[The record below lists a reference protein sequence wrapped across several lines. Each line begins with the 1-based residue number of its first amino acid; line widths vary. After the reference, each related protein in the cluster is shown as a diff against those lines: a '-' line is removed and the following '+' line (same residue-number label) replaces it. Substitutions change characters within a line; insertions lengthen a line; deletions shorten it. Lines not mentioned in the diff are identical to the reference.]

1 MLKKKMIR
9 DVLQN
14 KSQFI
19 TIFLMVL
26 IGVMVYVGIESYMDG
41 MINAADKF
49 YSENNLQDL
58 NVMGNNL
65 TKEDLEKIKT
75 LNNVTDAER
84 KLVVTGID
92 ADDNDKTYLISFIE
106 SNNISKFY
114 VITGEEFDANK
125 KGVWV
130 DNFYAEKNNLNV
142 GDTIKIQY
150 DSFILE
156 EKILGLINVPDHIY
170 DVKDESELVPNRNVF
185 GFVYLS
191 YNEIPENYIKSMVM
205 ENLQINDDKLIDQYI
220 KDFNYKNYIPYN
232 YIMVDVDSK
241 DNVNNVKNDIE
252 DNVKDA
258 LAIIKIEDTSSYLM
272 YQGEIDEGASY
283 VGIFSGLFLFIA
295 LLSVITTM
303 TRVVKK
309 QKLQIGTL
317 KALGFKNYKISLHY
331 ISYGF
336 LVSLIASIFGIFLGR
351 FFIGNVFLGLEM
363 SFFEVPNGVP
373 VINKGSYVVALA
385 VVLVVSFITYLTCRK
400 ELKKVKIKNP
410 KTVKKAIKK
419 LKKNKKYYVKVRA
432 YTDYNGVRYY
442 GDRSTMLSSY
452 YSNVYATY
460 YSYYVN
466 NKNRT
471 TNLKIASKK
480 INGTI
485 IQPGET
491 FDFNK
496 VVGSRTAAK
505 GYKKAHVF
513 TGENSTT
520 MGLAGG
526 ICQVASTVFNTALI
540 SNVKIVER
548 HQHSQRV
555 SYVPLGRD
563 AAISGNVQNFRWKNN
578 TKYAIKIKMTVKG
591 GKITCTFYTCQ
602 KAKPK
607 KVKLKVTQKGKT
619 FTLKRSVKGKTNYSC
634 KSKY

>member
-1 MLKKKMIR
+1 MKKSLSLIVSVLFAALCLGFSFSAYADDAKVLTDANVTLSQQSFVYDGTAKNPAVIYNGITLSENTDYTVKYSNNV
-9 DVLQN
+9 DVGTVKATITGINNYSGTVDKEFKITPIKFDDKKVSVSLE
-14 KSQFI
+14 KSSFVYNGQSI
-19 TIFLMVL
+19 TPV
-26 IGVMVYVGIESYMDG
+26 VYVAYNHNYLIQNTDFTATYSNNNAPGVATVKIKGIGNYSGSISKTYIILPEKIASVSIKKSSATSAVISWSAASKVSGYEILKFDSAKNAYVHLTHVSNSQTSYKVSSLK
-41 MINAADKF
+41 NSTAYYYQVRAYKTVNDKNYYGEVGNTVF
-49 YSENNLQDL
+49 TFIKPSKVKLKSVTLSKTTL
-58 NVMGNNL
+58 NVEWKKVNCSGYEI
-65 TKEDLEKIKT
+65 TYT
-75 LNNVTDAER
+75 TD
-84 KLVVTGID
+84 
-92 ADDNDKTYLISFIE
+92 
-106 SNNISKFY
+106 SKF
-114 VITGEEFDANK
+114 K
-125 KGVWV
+125 KG
-130 DNFYAEKNNLNV
+130 
-142 GDTIKIQY
+142 
-150 DSFILE
+150 
-156 EKILGLINVPDHIY
+156 
-170 DVKDESELVPNRNVF
+170 
-185 GFVYLS
+185 
-191 YNEIPENYIKSMVM
+191 
-205 ENLQINDDKLIDQYI
+205 
-220 KDFNYKNYIPYN
+220 
-232 YIMVDVDSK
+232 
-241 DNVNNVKNDIE
+241 
-252 DNVKDA
+252 
-258 LAIIKIEDTSSYLM
+258 
-272 YQGEIDEGASY
+272 
-283 VGIFSGLFLFIA
+283 
-295 LLSVITTM
+295 
-303 TRVVKK
+303 
-309 QKLQIGTL
+309 
-317 KALGFKNYKISLHY
+317 
-331 ISYGF
+331 
-336 LVSLIASIFGIFLGR
+336 
-351 FFIGNVFLGLEM
+351 
-363 SFFEVPNGVP
+363 
-373 VINKGSYVVALA
+373 
-385 VVLVVSFITYLTCRK
+385 
-400 ELKKVKIKNP
+400 LKKVKIKNP

>member
-1 MLKKKMIR
+1 MKKSLSLIVSVLLAALCLGFSFSAYADDAKVLTDTNVTLSQQSFVYDGTAKNPAVIYNGITLSENTDYTVKYSNNV
-9 DVLQN
+9 DVGTVKATITGINDYSGTAVKEFKITPIKFDDKKVSVSLE
-14 KSQFI
+14 KSSFVYNGQSI
-19 TIFLMVL
+19 TPV
-26 IGVMVYVGIESYMDG
+26 VYVAYNHNYLIQNTDFTATYSNNNAPGVATVKIKGIGNYSGSISKTYTILPEKIASVSIKKDSATSAVISWSAASKVSGYEILKFDSAKNAYVHLTHVSNSQTSYKVSSLK
-41 MINAADKF
+41 NSTAYYYQVRAYKTVNDKN
-49 YSENNLQDL
+49 YYGEA
-58 NVMGNNL
+58 GNNVFTFIKPSKVKL
-65 TKEDLEKIKT
+65 TSVTLSKT
-75 LNNVTDAER
+75 TLKVEWKKVNCSGYEITYTTD
-84 KLVVTGID
+84 
-92 ADDNDKTYLISFIE
+92 
-106 SNNISKFY
+106 SKF
-114 VITGEEFDANK
+114 K
-125 KGVWV
+125 KG
-130 DNFYAEKNNLNV
+130 
-142 GDTIKIQY
+142 
-150 DSFILE
+150 
-156 EKILGLINVPDHIY
+156 
-170 DVKDESELVPNRNVF
+170 
-185 GFVYLS
+185 
-191 YNEIPENYIKSMVM
+191 
-205 ENLQINDDKLIDQYI
+205 
-220 KDFNYKNYIPYN
+220 
-232 YIMVDVDSK
+232 
-241 DNVNNVKNDIE
+241 
-252 DNVKDA
+252 
-258 LAIIKIEDTSSYLM
+258 
-272 YQGEIDEGASY
+272 
-283 VGIFSGLFLFIA
+283 
-295 LLSVITTM
+295 
-303 TRVVKK
+303 
-309 QKLQIGTL
+309 
-317 KALGFKNYKISLHY
+317 
-331 ISYGF
+331 
-336 LVSLIASIFGIFLGR
+336 
-351 FFIGNVFLGLEM
+351 
-363 SFFEVPNGVP
+363 
-373 VINKGSYVVALA
+373 
-385 VVLVVSFITYLTCRK
+385 
-400 ELKKVKIKNP
+400 LKKVKIKNP

-466 NKNRT
+466 NKDRT

-607 KVKLKVTQKGKT
+607 KVKLKVTQKGKN

>member
-1 MLKKKMIR
+1 MKKSLSLIVSVLFAALCLGFSFSAYADDAKVLTDTNVTLSQQSFVYDGTAKNPAVIYNGITLSENTDYTVKYSNNV
-9 DVLQN
+9 DVGTVKATITGINNYSGTAVKEFKITPIKFDDKKVSVSLE
-14 KSQFI
+14 KSSFVYNGQSI
-19 TIFLMVL
+19 TPV
-26 IGVMVYVGIESYMDG
+26 VYVAYNHNYLIQNTDFTATYSNNNAPGVATVKIKGTGNYSGSISKTYIILPEKIASVSIKKDSATSAVISWSAASKVSGYEILKFDSAKNAYVHLTHVSNSQTSYKVSSLK
-41 MINAADKF
+41 NSTAYYYQVRAYKTVNDKNYYGEVGNTVF
-49 YSENNLQDL
+49 TFIKPSKVKLKSVTLSKTTL
-58 NVMGNNL
+58 NVEWKKVNCSGYEI
-65 TKEDLEKIKT
+65 TYT
-75 LNNVTDAER
+75 TD
-84 KLVVTGID
+84 
-92 ADDNDKTYLISFIE
+92 
-106 SNNISKFY
+106 SKF
-114 VITGEEFDANK
+114 K
-125 KGVWV
+125 KG
-130 DNFYAEKNNLNV
+130 
-142 GDTIKIQY
+142 
-150 DSFILE
+150 
-156 EKILGLINVPDHIY
+156 
-170 DVKDESELVPNRNVF
+170 
-185 GFVYLS
+185 
-191 YNEIPENYIKSMVM
+191 
-205 ENLQINDDKLIDQYI
+205 
-220 KDFNYKNYIPYN
+220 
-232 YIMVDVDSK
+232 
-241 DNVNNVKNDIE
+241 
-252 DNVKDA
+252 
-258 LAIIKIEDTSSYLM
+258 
-272 YQGEIDEGASY
+272 
-283 VGIFSGLFLFIA
+283 
-295 LLSVITTM
+295 
-303 TRVVKK
+303 
-309 QKLQIGTL
+309 
-317 KALGFKNYKISLHY
+317 
-331 ISYGF
+331 
-336 LVSLIASIFGIFLGR
+336 
-351 FFIGNVFLGLEM
+351 
-363 SFFEVPNGVP
+363 
-373 VINKGSYVVALA
+373 
-385 VVLVVSFITYLTCRK
+385 
-400 ELKKVKIKNP
+400 LKKVKIKNP

-466 NKNRT
+466 NKDRT

-563 AAISGNVQNFRWKNN
+563 AAISGNAQNFRWKNN

>member
-1 MLKKKMIR
+1 MKKSLSLIVSVLFAALCLGFSFSAYADDAKVLTDTNVTLSQQSFVYDGTAKNPAVIYNGITLSENTDYTVKYSNNV
-9 DVLQN
+9 DVGTVKATITGINIYSGTVVKEFKITPIKFDDKKVSVSLE
-14 KSQFI
+14 KSSFVYNGQSI
-19 TIFLMVL
+19 TPV
-26 IGVMVYVGIESYMDG
+26 VYVAYNHNYLIQNTDFTATYSNNNAPGVATVKIKGIGNYSGSISKTYIILPEKIASVSIKKDSATSALISWSAASKVSGYEILKFDSAKNAYVHLTHVSNSQTSYKVSSLK
-41 MINAADKF
+41 NSTAYYYQVRAYKTVNDKNYYGEAGNTVF
-49 YSENNLQDL
+49 TFIKPSKVKLKSVTLSKTTL
-58 NVMGNNL
+58 NVEWKKVNCSGYEI
-65 TKEDLEKIKT
+65 TYT
-75 LNNVTDAER
+75 TD
-84 KLVVTGID
+84 
-92 ADDNDKTYLISFIE
+92 
-106 SNNISKFY
+106 SKF
-114 VITGEEFDANK
+114 K
-125 KGVWV
+125 KG
-130 DNFYAEKNNLNV
+130 
-142 GDTIKIQY
+142 
-150 DSFILE
+150 
-156 EKILGLINVPDHIY
+156 
-170 DVKDESELVPNRNVF
+170 
-185 GFVYLS
+185 
-191 YNEIPENYIKSMVM
+191 
-205 ENLQINDDKLIDQYI
+205 
-220 KDFNYKNYIPYN
+220 
-232 YIMVDVDSK
+232 
-241 DNVNNVKNDIE
+241 
-252 DNVKDA
+252 
-258 LAIIKIEDTSSYLM
+258 
-272 YQGEIDEGASY
+272 
-283 VGIFSGLFLFIA
+283 
-295 LLSVITTM
+295 
-303 TRVVKK
+303 
-309 QKLQIGTL
+309 
-317 KALGFKNYKISLHY
+317 
-331 ISYGF
+331 
-336 LVSLIASIFGIFLGR
+336 
-351 FFIGNVFLGLEM
+351 
-363 SFFEVPNGVP
+363 
-373 VINKGSYVVALA
+373 
-385 VVLVVSFITYLTCRK
+385 
-400 ELKKVKIKNP
+400 LKKVKIKNP

-442 GDRSTMLSSY
+442 GDKSSMLSSY

>member
-1 MLKKKMIR
+1 MKKSLSLIVSVLLAALCLGFSFSAYADDAKVLTDANVTLSQQSFVYDGTAKNPAVIYNGITLSENTDYTVKYSNNV
-9 DVLQN
+9 DVGTVKATITGINNYSGTAVKEFKITPIKLDDKKVSVSLE
-14 KSQFI
+14 KSSFVYNGQSI
-19 TIFLMVL
+19 TPV
-26 IGVMVYVGIESYMDG
+26 VYVAYNHNYLIQNTDFTATYSNNNAPGVATVKITGNGNYSGSISKTYIILPEKIASVSIKKDSATSAIISWSAASKVSGYEILKFDSAKNAYVHLAYVSSDQTSYKASSLKNSTAYYYQ
-41 MINAADKF
+41 IRAYKTVNDKNYYGEAGNTVF
-49 YSENNLQDL
+49 TFIKPSKVKLTSVTLSKTTL
-58 NVMGNNL
+58 NVEWKKVNCSGYEI
-65 TKEDLEKIKT
+65 TYT
-75 LNNVTDAER
+75 TD
-84 KLVVTGID
+84 
-92 ADDNDKTYLISFIE
+92 
-106 SNNISKFY
+106 SKF
-114 VITGEEFDANK
+114 K
-125 KGVWV
+125 KG
-130 DNFYAEKNNLNV
+130 
-142 GDTIKIQY
+142 
-150 DSFILE
+150 
-156 EKILGLINVPDHIY
+156 
-170 DVKDESELVPNRNVF
+170 
-185 GFVYLS
+185 
-191 YNEIPENYIKSMVM
+191 
-205 ENLQINDDKLIDQYI
+205 
-220 KDFNYKNYIPYN
+220 
-232 YIMVDVDSK
+232 
-241 DNVNNVKNDIE
+241 
-252 DNVKDA
+252 
-258 LAIIKIEDTSSYLM
+258 
-272 YQGEIDEGASY
+272 
-283 VGIFSGLFLFIA
+283 
-295 LLSVITTM
+295 
-303 TRVVKK
+303 
-309 QKLQIGTL
+309 L
-317 KALGFKNYKISLHY
+317 K
-331 ISYGF
+331 
-336 LVSLIASIFGIFLGR
+336 
-351 FFIGNVFLGLEM
+351 
-363 SFFEVPNGVP
+363 
-373 VINKGSYVVALA
+373 
-385 VVLVVSFITYLTCRK
+385 T
-400 ELKKVKIKNP
+400 VKIKNP

-466 NKNRT
+466 NKDRT

-513 TGENSTT
+513 TGPNSTT

-578 TKYAIKIKMTVKG
+578 TKYAIKIKITVKG

>member
-1 MLKKKMIR
+1 MKKSLSLIVSVLFAALCLGFSFSAYADDAKVLTDTNVTLSQQSFVYDGTAKNPAVIYNGITLLENTDYTVKYSNNV
-9 DVLQN
+9 DVGTVKATITGINNYSGTAVKEFKITPIKFDDKKVSVSLE
-14 KSQFI
+14 KSTFVYNGQSI
-19 TIFLMVL
+19 TPV
-26 IGVMVYVGIESYMDG
+26 VYVAYNHNYLIQNTDFTATYSNNNAPGVATVKIKGIGNYSGSISKTYIILPEKIASVSIKKSSATSAVISWSAASKVSGYEILKFDSAKNAYVHLTHVSNSQTSYKVSSLK
-41 MINAADKF
+41 NSTAYYYQVRAYKTVNDKNYYGEVGNTVF
-49 YSENNLQDL
+49 TFIKPSKVKLTSVTLSKTTL
-58 NVMGNNL
+58 NVEWKKVNCSGYEI
-65 TKEDLEKIKT
+65 TYT
-75 LNNVTDAER
+75 TD
-84 KLVVTGID
+84 
-92 ADDNDKTYLISFIE
+92 
-106 SNNISKFY
+106 SKF
-114 VITGEEFDANK
+114 K
-125 KGVWV
+125 KG
-130 DNFYAEKNNLNV
+130 
-142 GDTIKIQY
+142 
-150 DSFILE
+150 
-156 EKILGLINVPDHIY
+156 
-170 DVKDESELVPNRNVF
+170 
-185 GFVYLS
+185 
-191 YNEIPENYIKSMVM
+191 
-205 ENLQINDDKLIDQYI
+205 
-220 KDFNYKNYIPYN
+220 
-232 YIMVDVDSK
+232 
-241 DNVNNVKNDIE
+241 
-252 DNVKDA
+252 
-258 LAIIKIEDTSSYLM
+258 
-272 YQGEIDEGASY
+272 
-283 VGIFSGLFLFIA
+283 
-295 LLSVITTM
+295 
-303 TRVVKK
+303 
-309 QKLQIGTL
+309 
-317 KALGFKNYKISLHY
+317 
-331 ISYGF
+331 
-336 LVSLIASIFGIFLGR
+336 
-351 FFIGNVFLGLEM
+351 
-363 SFFEVPNGVP
+363 
-373 VINKGSYVVALA
+373 
-385 VVLVVSFITYLTCRK
+385 
-400 ELKKVKIKNP
+400 LKKVKIKNP

-432 YTDYNGVRYY
+432 YTDYNGVKYY

-563 AAISGNVQNFRWKNN
+563 AAISGNAQNFRWKNN

>member
-1 MLKKKMIR
+1 MKKSLSLIVSVLFAALCLGFSFSAYADDAKVLTDTNVTLSQQSFVYDGTAKNPAVIYKGITLLENTDYTVKYSNNV
-9 DVLQN
+9 DVGTVKATITGINNYSGKAVKEFKITPIKFDDKKVSVSLE
-14 KSQFI
+14 KSTFI
-19 TIFLMVL
+19 YNGQSITPV
-26 IGVMVYVGIESYMDG
+26 VYVAYNHNYLIQNTDFTATYSNNNAPGVATVKIKGI
-41 MINAADKF
+41 
-49 YSENNLQDL
+49 
-58 NVMGNNL
+58 GNYFGSISKTYIIL
-65 TKEDLEKIKT
+65 PEKIASVSIKKSSATSAVISWSAASKVSGYEILKFDSAKNAYVHLTHVSNSQTSYKVSSLKNSTAYYYQVRAYKT
-75 LNNVTDAER
+75 V
-84 KLVVTGID
+84 
-92 ADDNDKTYLISFIE
+92 NDKNYYGEAGNTVFTFIKPSKVKLTSVTLSKTTLKVEWKKVNCSGYEITYTTDR
-106 SNNISKFY
+106 KF
-114 VITGEEFDANK
+114 K
-125 KGVWV
+125 KG
-130 DNFYAEKNNLNV
+130 
-142 GDTIKIQY
+142 
-150 DSFILE
+150 
-156 EKILGLINVPDHIY
+156 
-170 DVKDESELVPNRNVF
+170 
-185 GFVYLS
+185 
-191 YNEIPENYIKSMVM
+191 
-205 ENLQINDDKLIDQYI
+205 
-220 KDFNYKNYIPYN
+220 
-232 YIMVDVDSK
+232 
-241 DNVNNVKNDIE
+241 
-252 DNVKDA
+252 
-258 LAIIKIEDTSSYLM
+258 
-272 YQGEIDEGASY
+272 
-283 VGIFSGLFLFIA
+283 
-295 LLSVITTM
+295 
-303 TRVVKK
+303 
-309 QKLQIGTL
+309 
-317 KALGFKNYKISLHY
+317 
-331 ISYGF
+331 
-336 LVSLIASIFGIFLGR
+336 
-351 FFIGNVFLGLEM
+351 
-363 SFFEVPNGVP
+363 
-373 VINKGSYVVALA
+373 
-385 VVLVVSFITYLTCRK
+385 
-400 ELKKVKIKNP
+400 LKKVKIKNP

-466 NKNRT
+466 NKDRT

-607 KVKLKVTQKGKT
+607 KVKLKVTKKGKT

>member
-1 MLKKKMIR
+1 MKKSLSLIVSVLFAALCLGFSFSAYADDAKVLTDTNVTLSQQSFVYDGTAKNPAVIYNGITLSENTDYTVKYSNNV
-9 DVLQN
+9 DVGTVKATITGINNYSGTAVKEFKITPIKFDDKKVSVSLE
-14 KSQFI
+14 KSSFVYNGQSI
-19 TIFLMVL
+19 TPV
-26 IGVMVYVGIESYMDG
+26 VYVAYNHNYLIQNTDFTATYSNNNAPGVATVKIKGIG
-41 MINAADKF
+41 N
-49 YSENNLQDL
+49 YSGSISKTYNILP
-58 NVMGNNL
+58 
-65 TKEDLEKIKT
+65 EKIASVSIKKSSATSAVISWSAASKVSGYEILKFDNAKNAYVHLAHVSNSQTSYKVSSLKNSTAYYYQVRAYKT
-75 LNNVTDAER
+75 V
-84 KLVVTGID
+84 
-92 ADDNDKTYLISFIE
+92 NDKNYYGEVGNTVFTFIKPSKVKLTSVTLSKTTLKIEWKKVNCSGYEITYTTD
-106 SNNISKFY
+106 SKF
-114 VITGEEFDANK
+114 K
-125 KGVWV
+125 KG
-130 DNFYAEKNNLNV
+130 
-142 GDTIKIQY
+142 
-150 DSFILE
+150 
-156 EKILGLINVPDHIY
+156 
-170 DVKDESELVPNRNVF
+170 
-185 GFVYLS
+185 
-191 YNEIPENYIKSMVM
+191 
-205 ENLQINDDKLIDQYI
+205 
-220 KDFNYKNYIPYN
+220 
-232 YIMVDVDSK
+232 
-241 DNVNNVKNDIE
+241 
-252 DNVKDA
+252 
-258 LAIIKIEDTSSYLM
+258 
-272 YQGEIDEGASY
+272 
-283 VGIFSGLFLFIA
+283 
-295 LLSVITTM
+295 
-303 TRVVKK
+303 
-309 QKLQIGTL
+309 
-317 KALGFKNYKISLHY
+317 
-331 ISYGF
+331 
-336 LVSLIASIFGIFLGR
+336 
-351 FFIGNVFLGLEM
+351 
-363 SFFEVPNGVP
+363 
-373 VINKGSYVVALA
+373 
-385 VVLVVSFITYLTCRK
+385 
-400 ELKKVKIKNP
+400 LKKVKIKNP

-619 FTLKRSVKGKTNYSC
+619 FTLKRTVKGKTNYSC

>member
-1 MLKKKMIR
+1 MKKSLSLIVSVLLAALCLGFSFSAYADDAKVLTDANVTLSQQSFVYDGTAKNPAVIYNGITLLENTDYTVKYSNNV
-9 DVLQN
+9 DVGTVKATITGINNYSGTAVKEFKITPIKFDDKKVSVSLE
-14 KSQFI
+14 KSSFVYNGQSI
-19 TIFLMVL
+19 TPV
-26 IGVMVYVGIESYMDG
+26 VYVAY
-41 MINAADKF
+41 NH
-49 YSENNLQDL
+49 NNLIQNTDFTATYS
-58 NVMGNNL
+58 NNNAPGVATVKITGIGNYSGSISRTYIIL
-65 TKEDLEKIKT
+65 PEKIASVSIKKDSATSAIISWSAASKVSGYEILKFDSAKNAYVHLTHVSNSQTSYKVSSLKNSTAYYYQVRAYKT
-75 LNNVTDAER
+75 V
-84 KLVVTGID
+84 
-92 ADDNDKTYLISFIE
+92 NDKNYYGEVGNTVFTFIKPSKVKLTSVTLSKNTLKVEWKKVNCSGYEITYTTD
-106 SNNISKFY
+106 SKF
-114 VITGEEFDANK
+114 K
-125 KGVWV
+125 KG
-130 DNFYAEKNNLNV
+130 
-142 GDTIKIQY
+142 
-150 DSFILE
+150 
-156 EKILGLINVPDHIY
+156 
-170 DVKDESELVPNRNVF
+170 
-185 GFVYLS
+185 
-191 YNEIPENYIKSMVM
+191 
-205 ENLQINDDKLIDQYI
+205 
-220 KDFNYKNYIPYN
+220 
-232 YIMVDVDSK
+232 
-241 DNVNNVKNDIE
+241 
-252 DNVKDA
+252 
-258 LAIIKIEDTSSYLM
+258 
-272 YQGEIDEGASY
+272 
-283 VGIFSGLFLFIA
+283 
-295 LLSVITTM
+295 
-303 TRVVKK
+303 
-309 QKLQIGTL
+309 
-317 KALGFKNYKISLHY
+317 
-331 ISYGF
+331 
-336 LVSLIASIFGIFLGR
+336 
-351 FFIGNVFLGLEM
+351 
-363 SFFEVPNGVP
+363 
-373 VINKGSYVVALA
+373 
-385 VVLVVSFITYLTCRK
+385 
-400 ELKKVKIKNP
+400 LKKVKIKNP

-466 NKNRT
+466 NKDRT

>member
-1 MLKKKMIR
+1 MKKSLSLIVSVLLAALCLGFSFSAYADDAKVLTDANVTLSQQSFVYDGTAKNPAVIYNGITLSENTDYTVKYSNNV
-9 DVLQN
+9 DVGTVKATITGINNYSGTAVKEFKITPIKLDDKKVSVSLE
-14 KSQFI
+14 KSSFVYNGQSI
-19 TIFLMVL
+19 TPV
-26 IGVMVYVGIESYMDG
+26 VYVAY
-41 MINAADKF
+41 NH
-49 YSENNLQDL
+49 NNLIQNTDFTATYSNNNAPGVATVKITGIGNYSGTISKTYIILPEKIASVSIKKDSATSAVISWSVASKVSGYEILKFDSAKNTYVHLAYVSSDHTSYKVSSLKNSTAYYYQIRAYKTVNDKNYYGEAGNTVFTFIKPSKVKLTSVTLSKTTL
-58 NVMGNNL
+58 NVEWKKVNCSGYEI
-65 TKEDLEKIKT
+65 TYT
-75 LNNVTDAER
+75 TD
-84 KLVVTGID
+84 
-92 ADDNDKTYLISFIE
+92 
-106 SNNISKFY
+106 SKF
-114 VITGEEFDANK
+114 K
-125 KGVWV
+125 KG
-130 DNFYAEKNNLNV
+130 
-142 GDTIKIQY
+142 
-150 DSFILE
+150 
-156 EKILGLINVPDHIY
+156 
-170 DVKDESELVPNRNVF
+170 
-185 GFVYLS
+185 
-191 YNEIPENYIKSMVM
+191 
-205 ENLQINDDKLIDQYI
+205 
-220 KDFNYKNYIPYN
+220 
-232 YIMVDVDSK
+232 
-241 DNVNNVKNDIE
+241 
-252 DNVKDA
+252 
-258 LAIIKIEDTSSYLM
+258 
-272 YQGEIDEGASY
+272 
-283 VGIFSGLFLFIA
+283 
-295 LLSVITTM
+295 
-303 TRVVKK
+303 
-309 QKLQIGTL
+309 L
-317 KALGFKNYKISLHY
+317 K
-331 ISYGF
+331 
-336 LVSLIASIFGIFLGR
+336 
-351 FFIGNVFLGLEM
+351 
-363 SFFEVPNGVP
+363 
-373 VINKGSYVVALA
+373 
-385 VVLVVSFITYLTCRK
+385 T
-400 ELKKVKIKNP
+400 VKIKNP

-466 NKNRT
+466 NKDRT

>member
-1 MLKKKMIR
+1 MKKSLSLIVSVLFAALCLGFSFSAYADDAKVLTDANVTLSQQSFVYDGTAKNPAVIYNGITLLENTDYTVKYSNNV
-9 DVLQN
+9 DVGTVKATITGINNYSGTAVKEFKITPIKFDDKKVSVSLE
-14 KSQFI
+14 KSSFVYNGQSI
-19 TIFLMVL
+19 TPV
-26 IGVMVYVGIESYMDG
+26 VYVAYNHNYLIQNTDFTATYSNNNAPGVATVKIKGIGNYSGSISKTYIILPEKIASVSIKKSSATSAVISWSAASKVSGYEILKFDSAK
-41 MINAADKF
+41 NAYVHLTHVSNSQTSHKVSSLKNSNAYYYQVRAYKTVNDKNYYGEIGNTVF
-49 YSENNLQDL
+49 TFIKPSKVKLKSVTLSKTTL
-58 NVMGNNL
+58 NVEWKKVNCSGYEI
-65 TKEDLEKIKT
+65 TYT
-75 LNNVTDAER
+75 TD
-84 KLVVTGID
+84 
-92 ADDNDKTYLISFIE
+92 
-106 SNNISKFY
+106 SKF
-114 VITGEEFDANK
+114 K
-125 KGVWV
+125 KG
-130 DNFYAEKNNLNV
+130 
-142 GDTIKIQY
+142 
-150 DSFILE
+150 
-156 EKILGLINVPDHIY
+156 
-170 DVKDESELVPNRNVF
+170 
-185 GFVYLS
+185 
-191 YNEIPENYIKSMVM
+191 
-205 ENLQINDDKLIDQYI
+205 
-220 KDFNYKNYIPYN
+220 
-232 YIMVDVDSK
+232 
-241 DNVNNVKNDIE
+241 
-252 DNVKDA
+252 
-258 LAIIKIEDTSSYLM
+258 
-272 YQGEIDEGASY
+272 
-283 VGIFSGLFLFIA
+283 
-295 LLSVITTM
+295 
-303 TRVVKK
+303 
-309 QKLQIGTL
+309 
-317 KALGFKNYKISLHY
+317 
-331 ISYGF
+331 
-336 LVSLIASIFGIFLGR
+336 
-351 FFIGNVFLGLEM
+351 
-363 SFFEVPNGVP
+363 
-373 VINKGSYVVALA
+373 
-385 VVLVVSFITYLTCRK
+385 
-400 ELKKVKIKNP
+400 LKKVKIKNP

-619 FTLKRSVKGKTNYSC
+619 FTLKRTVKGKTNYSC

>member
-1 MLKKKMIR
+1 MKKSLSLIVSVLFAALCLGFSFSAYADDAKVLTDANVTLSQQSFVYDGTAKNPAVIYNGITLLENTDYTVKYSNNV
-9 DVLQN
+9 DVGTVKATITGINNYSGKAVKEFKITPIKFDDKKVSVSLE
-14 KSQFI
+14 KSTFI
-19 TIFLMVL
+19 YNGQSITPV
-26 IGVMVYVGIESYMDG
+26 VYVAYNHNYLIQNTDFTATYSNNNAPGVATVKIKGIG
-41 MINAADKF
+41 N
-49 YSENNLQDL
+49 YSGSISKTYVILP
-58 NVMGNNL
+58 
-65 TKEDLEKIKT
+65 EKIASVSIKKDSATSAVISWSAASKVSGYEILKFDSAKNAYVHLAHVSNSQTSYKVSSLKNSTAYYYQVRAYKT
-75 LNNVTDAER
+75 V
-84 KLVVTGID
+84 
-92 ADDNDKTYLISFIE
+92 NDKNYYGEVGNTVFTFIKPSKVKLTSVTLSKTTLKVEWKKVNCSGYEITYTTD
-106 SNNISKFY
+106 SKF
-114 VITGEEFDANK
+114 K
-125 KGVWV
+125 KG
-130 DNFYAEKNNLNV
+130 
-142 GDTIKIQY
+142 
-150 DSFILE
+150 
-156 EKILGLINVPDHIY
+156 
-170 DVKDESELVPNRNVF
+170 
-185 GFVYLS
+185 
-191 YNEIPENYIKSMVM
+191 
-205 ENLQINDDKLIDQYI
+205 
-220 KDFNYKNYIPYN
+220 
-232 YIMVDVDSK
+232 
-241 DNVNNVKNDIE
+241 
-252 DNVKDA
+252 
-258 LAIIKIEDTSSYLM
+258 
-272 YQGEIDEGASY
+272 
-283 VGIFSGLFLFIA
+283 
-295 LLSVITTM
+295 
-303 TRVVKK
+303 
-309 QKLQIGTL
+309 
-317 KALGFKNYKISLHY
+317 
-331 ISYGF
+331 
-336 LVSLIASIFGIFLGR
+336 
-351 FFIGNVFLGLEM
+351 
-363 SFFEVPNGVP
+363 
-373 VINKGSYVVALA
+373 
-385 VVLVVSFITYLTCRK
+385 
-400 ELKKVKIKNP
+400 LKKVKIKNP

-563 AAISGNVQNFRWKNN
+563 AAISDNVQNFRWKNN

-619 FTLKRSVKGKTNYSC
+619 FTLKRTVKGKTNYSC

>member
-1 MLKKKMIR
+1 MKKSLSLIVSVLFAALCLGFSFSAYADDAKVLTDTNVTLSQQSFVYDGTAKNPAVIYNGITLLENTDYTVKYSNNV
-9 DVLQN
+9 DVGTVKATITGINNYSGTAVKEFKITPIKFDDKKVSVSLE
-14 KSQFI
+14 KSSFVYNGQSI
-19 TIFLMVL
+19 TPV
-26 IGVMVYVGIESYMDG
+26 VYVAYNHNYLIQNTDFTATYSNNNAPGVATVKIKGIG
-41 MINAADKF
+41 N
-49 YSENNLQDL
+49 YSGSISKTYIILP
-58 NVMGNNL
+58 
-65 TKEDLEKIKT
+65 EKIASVSIKKSSATSAVISWSAAYKVSGYEILKFDSAKNTYVHLAHVSNSQTSYKVSSLKNSTAYYYQVRAYKT
-75 LNNVTDAER
+75 V
-84 KLVVTGID
+84 
-92 ADDNDKTYLISFIE
+92 NDKNYYGEVGNTVFTFIKPSKVKLTSVTLSKTTLKVEWKKVNCSGYEITYTTD
-106 SNNISKFY
+106 SKF
-114 VITGEEFDANK
+114 K
-125 KGVWV
+125 KG
-130 DNFYAEKNNLNV
+130 
-142 GDTIKIQY
+142 
-150 DSFILE
+150 
-156 EKILGLINVPDHIY
+156 
-170 DVKDESELVPNRNVF
+170 
-185 GFVYLS
+185 
-191 YNEIPENYIKSMVM
+191 
-205 ENLQINDDKLIDQYI
+205 
-220 KDFNYKNYIPYN
+220 
-232 YIMVDVDSK
+232 
-241 DNVNNVKNDIE
+241 
-252 DNVKDA
+252 
-258 LAIIKIEDTSSYLM
+258 
-272 YQGEIDEGASY
+272 
-283 VGIFSGLFLFIA
+283 
-295 LLSVITTM
+295 
-303 TRVVKK
+303 
-309 QKLQIGTL
+309 
-317 KALGFKNYKISLHY
+317 
-331 ISYGF
+331 
-336 LVSLIASIFGIFLGR
+336 
-351 FFIGNVFLGLEM
+351 
-363 SFFEVPNGVP
+363 
-373 VINKGSYVVALA
+373 
-385 VVLVVSFITYLTCRK
+385 
-400 ELKKVKIKNP
+400 LKKVKIKNP

-619 FTLKRSVKGKTNYSC
+619 FTLKRTVKGKTNYSC

>member
-1 MLKKKMIR
+1 MKKSLSLIVSVLFAALCLGFSFSAYADDAKVLTDTNVTLSQQSFVYDGTAKNPAVIYNGITLSENTDYTVKYSNNV
-9 DVLQN
+9 DVGTVKATITGINNYSGTAVKEFKITPIKFDDKKVSVSLE
-14 KSQFI
+14 KSSFVYNGQSI
-19 TIFLMVL
+19 TPV
-26 IGVMVYVGIESYMDG
+26 VYVAYNHNYLIQNTDFTATYSNNNAPGVATVKIKGIG
-41 MINAADKF
+41 N
-49 YSENNLQDL
+49 YSGSISKTYIILP
-58 NVMGNNL
+58 
-65 TKEDLEKIKT
+65 EKIASVSIKKDSATSAVISWSAASKVSGYEILKFDCAKNAYVHLTHVSNSQTSYKVSSLKNSTAYYYQVRAYKT
-75 LNNVTDAER
+75 V
-84 KLVVTGID
+84 
-92 ADDNDKTYLISFIE
+92 NDKNYYGEVGNTVFTFIKPSKVKLTSVTLSKTTLKVEWKKVNCSGYEITYTTD
-106 SNNISKFY
+106 SKF
-114 VITGEEFDANK
+114 K
-125 KGVWV
+125 KG
-130 DNFYAEKNNLNV
+130 
-142 GDTIKIQY
+142 
-150 DSFILE
+150 
-156 EKILGLINVPDHIY
+156 
-170 DVKDESELVPNRNVF
+170 
-185 GFVYLS
+185 
-191 YNEIPENYIKSMVM
+191 
-205 ENLQINDDKLIDQYI
+205 
-220 KDFNYKNYIPYN
+220 
-232 YIMVDVDSK
+232 
-241 DNVNNVKNDIE
+241 
-252 DNVKDA
+252 
-258 LAIIKIEDTSSYLM
+258 
-272 YQGEIDEGASY
+272 
-283 VGIFSGLFLFIA
+283 
-295 LLSVITTM
+295 
-303 TRVVKK
+303 
-309 QKLQIGTL
+309 
-317 KALGFKNYKISLHY
+317 
-331 ISYGF
+331 
-336 LVSLIASIFGIFLGR
+336 
-351 FFIGNVFLGLEM
+351 
-363 SFFEVPNGVP
+363 
-373 VINKGSYVVALA
+373 
-385 VVLVVSFITYLTCRK
+385 
-400 ELKKVKIKNP
+400 LKKVKIKNP

-466 NKNRT
+466 NKDRT

-480 INGTI
+480 ISGTI

-563 AAISGNVQNFRWKNN
+563 AAISGNVQNLRWKNN

>member
-1 MLKKKMIR
+1 MKKSLSLIVSVLLAALCLGFSFSAYADDAKVLTDANVTLSQQSFVYDGTAKNPAVIYNGITLLENTDYTVKYSNNV
-9 DVLQN
+9 DVGTVKATITGINNYSGTAVKEFKITPIKLDDKKVSVSLE
-14 KSQFI
+14 KSSFVYNGQSI
-19 TIFLMVL
+19 TPV
-26 IGVMVYVGIESYMDG
+26 VYVAYNHNYLIQNTDFTATYSNNNAPGVATVKITGIGNYSGSISKTYIILPEKIASVSIKKDSATSAVISWSAASKVSGYEILKFDSAKNAYVHLAYVSSNQTSYKVSSLKNSTAYYYQ
-41 MINAADKF
+41 IRAYKTVNDKNYYGEAGNTVF
-49 YSENNLQDL
+49 TFIKPSKVKLTSVTLSKTTL
-58 NVMGNNL
+58 NVEWKKVNCSGYEI
-65 TKEDLEKIKT
+65 TYT
-75 LNNVTDAER
+75 TD
-84 KLVVTGID
+84 
-92 ADDNDKTYLISFIE
+92 
-106 SNNISKFY
+106 SKF
-114 VITGEEFDANK
+114 K
-125 KGVWV
+125 KG
-130 DNFYAEKNNLNV
+130 
-142 GDTIKIQY
+142 
-150 DSFILE
+150 
-156 EKILGLINVPDHIY
+156 
-170 DVKDESELVPNRNVF
+170 
-185 GFVYLS
+185 
-191 YNEIPENYIKSMVM
+191 
-205 ENLQINDDKLIDQYI
+205 
-220 KDFNYKNYIPYN
+220 
-232 YIMVDVDSK
+232 
-241 DNVNNVKNDIE
+241 
-252 DNVKDA
+252 
-258 LAIIKIEDTSSYLM
+258 
-272 YQGEIDEGASY
+272 
-283 VGIFSGLFLFIA
+283 
-295 LLSVITTM
+295 
-303 TRVVKK
+303 
-309 QKLQIGTL
+309 L
-317 KALGFKNYKISLHY
+317 K
-331 ISYGF
+331 
-336 LVSLIASIFGIFLGR
+336 
-351 FFIGNVFLGLEM
+351 
-363 SFFEVPNGVP
+363 
-373 VINKGSYVVALA
+373 
-385 VVLVVSFITYLTCRK
+385 T
-400 ELKKVKIKNP
+400 VKIKNP

-466 NKNRT
+466 NKDRT

-513 TGENSTT
+513 TGPNSTT

-578 TKYAIKIKMTVKG
+578 TKYAIKIKMTVKD

-607 KVKLKVTQKGKT
+607 KVKLNVTQKGKT

>member
-1 MLKKKMIR
+1 MKKSLSLIVSVLLAALCLGFSFSAYADDAKVLTDANVTLSQQSFVYDGTAKNPAVIYNGITLSENTDYTVKYSNNV
-9 DVLQN
+9 DVGTVKATITGINNYSGTAVKEFKITPIKFDDKKVSVSLE
-14 KSQFI
+14 KSSFVYNGQSI
-19 TIFLMVL
+19 TPV
-26 IGVMVYVGIESYMDG
+26 VYVAY
-41 MINAADKF
+41 NH
-49 YSENNLQDL
+49 NNLIQNTDFTATYSNNNAPGVATVKITGIGNYSGSISKTYIILPEKIASVSIKKDSATSAVISWSAASKVSGYEILKFDSAKNAYVHLTNVSNSQTSYKVSSLKNSTAYYYQIRAYKTVNDKNYYGEAGNTVFTFIKPSKVKLTSVTLSKTTL
-58 NVMGNNL
+58 NVEWKKVNCSGYEI
-65 TKEDLEKIKT
+65 TYT
-75 LNNVTDAER
+75 TD
-84 KLVVTGID
+84 
-92 ADDNDKTYLISFIE
+92 
-106 SNNISKFY
+106 SKF
-114 VITGEEFDANK
+114 K
-125 KGVWV
+125 KG
-130 DNFYAEKNNLNV
+130 
-142 GDTIKIQY
+142 
-150 DSFILE
+150 
-156 EKILGLINVPDHIY
+156 
-170 DVKDESELVPNRNVF
+170 
-185 GFVYLS
+185 
-191 YNEIPENYIKSMVM
+191 
-205 ENLQINDDKLIDQYI
+205 
-220 KDFNYKNYIPYN
+220 
-232 YIMVDVDSK
+232 
-241 DNVNNVKNDIE
+241 
-252 DNVKDA
+252 
-258 LAIIKIEDTSSYLM
+258 
-272 YQGEIDEGASY
+272 
-283 VGIFSGLFLFIA
+283 
-295 LLSVITTM
+295 
-303 TRVVKK
+303 
-309 QKLQIGTL
+309 L
-317 KALGFKNYKISLHY
+317 K
-331 ISYGF
+331 
-336 LVSLIASIFGIFLGR
+336 
-351 FFIGNVFLGLEM
+351 
-363 SFFEVPNGVP
+363 
-373 VINKGSYVVALA
+373 
-385 VVLVVSFITYLTCRK
+385 T
-400 ELKKVKIKNP
+400 VKIKNP

-432 YTDYNGVRYY
+432 YTYYNGVRYY

-466 NKNRT
+466 NKDRT

>member
-1 MLKKKMIR
+1 MGTVKATITGINNYSGTAVKEFKITPIKFDDKK
-9 DVLQN
+9 VSVSLE
-14 KSQFI
+14 KSSFVYNGQSI
-19 TIFLMVL
+19 TPV
-26 IGVMVYVGIESYMDG
+26 VYVAYNHNYLIQNTDFTATYSNNNAPGVATVKITGIGNYSGSISKTYIILPEKIASVSIKKDSATSAVISWSAASKVSGYEILKFDSAKNAYVHLANVSNSQTSYKVSSLKNSTAYYYQ
-41 MINAADKF
+41 IRAYKTVNDKNYYGEAGNTVF
-49 YSENNLQDL
+49 TFIKPSKVKLTSVTLSKTTL
-58 NVMGNNL
+58 NVEWKKVNCSGYEI
-65 TKEDLEKIKT
+65 TYT
-75 LNNVTDAER
+75 TD
-84 KLVVTGID
+84 
-92 ADDNDKTYLISFIE
+92 
-106 SNNISKFY
+106 SKF
-114 VITGEEFDANK
+114 K
-125 KGVWV
+125 KG
-130 DNFYAEKNNLNV
+130 
-142 GDTIKIQY
+142 
-150 DSFILE
+150 
-156 EKILGLINVPDHIY
+156 
-170 DVKDESELVPNRNVF
+170 
-185 GFVYLS
+185 
-191 YNEIPENYIKSMVM
+191 
-205 ENLQINDDKLIDQYI
+205 
-220 KDFNYKNYIPYN
+220 
-232 YIMVDVDSK
+232 
-241 DNVNNVKNDIE
+241 
-252 DNVKDA
+252 
-258 LAIIKIEDTSSYLM
+258 
-272 YQGEIDEGASY
+272 
-283 VGIFSGLFLFIA
+283 
-295 LLSVITTM
+295 
-303 TRVVKK
+303 
-309 QKLQIGTL
+309 
-317 KALGFKNYKISLHY
+317 
-331 ISYGF
+331 
-336 LVSLIASIFGIFLGR
+336 
-351 FFIGNVFLGLEM
+351 
-363 SFFEVPNGVP
+363 
-373 VINKGSYVVALA
+373 
-385 VVLVVSFITYLTCRK
+385 
-400 ELKKVKIKNP
+400 LKKVKIKNP

-466 NKNRT
+466 NKDRT

>member
-1 MLKKKMIR
+1 MKKSLSLIVSVLLAALCLGFSFSAYADDAKVLTDANVTLSQQSFVYDGTAKNPSVIYNGITLLENTDYTVKYSNNV
-9 DVLQN
+9 DVGTVKATITGINNYSGTAVKEFKITPIKLDDKKASVTLE
-14 KSQFI
+14 KSSFVYNGQSI
-19 TIFLMVL
+19 TPV
-26 IGVMVYVGIESYMDG
+26 VYVAYNHNYLIHNTDFTATYSNNNAPGVATVKITGIGNYSGSISKTYIILPEKIASVSIKKDSATSAVISWSAASKVSGYEILKFDSAKNAYVHLAYVSSDQTSYKASSLKNSTAYYYQ
-41 MINAADKF
+41 IRAYKTVNDKNYYGEAGNTVF
-49 YSENNLQDL
+49 TFIKPSKVKLTSVTLSKTTL
-58 NVMGNNL
+58 NVEWKKVNCSGYEI
-65 TKEDLEKIKT
+65 TYT
-75 LNNVTDAER
+75 TD
-84 KLVVTGID
+84 
-92 ADDNDKTYLISFIE
+92 
-106 SNNISKFY
+106 SKF
-114 VITGEEFDANK
+114 K
-125 KGVWV
+125 KG
-130 DNFYAEKNNLNV
+130 
-142 GDTIKIQY
+142 
-150 DSFILE
+150 
-156 EKILGLINVPDHIY
+156 
-170 DVKDESELVPNRNVF
+170 
-185 GFVYLS
+185 
-191 YNEIPENYIKSMVM
+191 
-205 ENLQINDDKLIDQYI
+205 
-220 KDFNYKNYIPYN
+220 
-232 YIMVDVDSK
+232 
-241 DNVNNVKNDIE
+241 
-252 DNVKDA
+252 
-258 LAIIKIEDTSSYLM
+258 
-272 YQGEIDEGASY
+272 
-283 VGIFSGLFLFIA
+283 
-295 LLSVITTM
+295 
-303 TRVVKK
+303 
-309 QKLQIGTL
+309 L
-317 KALGFKNYKISLHY
+317 K
-331 ISYGF
+331 
-336 LVSLIASIFGIFLGR
+336 
-351 FFIGNVFLGLEM
+351 
-363 SFFEVPNGVP
+363 
-373 VINKGSYVVALA
+373 
-385 VVLVVSFITYLTCRK
+385 T
-400 ELKKVKIKNP
+400 VKIKNP

-432 YTDYNGVRYY
+432 YTDYNGIRYY

-466 NKNRT
+466 NKDRT

-513 TGENSTT
+513 TGPNSTT

-578 TKYAIKIKMTVKG
+578 TKYAIKIKMTVKD

>member
-1 MLKKKMIR
+1 MKKSLSLIVSVLFAALCLGFSFSAYADDAKVLTDANVTLSQQSFVYDGTAKNPAVIYNGITLSENTDYTVKYSNNV
-9 DVLQN
+9 DVGTVKATITGINNYSGTAVKEFKITPIKFDDKKVSVSLE
-14 KSQFI
+14 KSSFVYNGQSI
-19 TIFLMVL
+19 TPV
-26 IGVMVYVGIESYMDG
+26 VYVAYNHNYLIQNTDFTATYSNNNAPGVATVKIKGIGNYSGSISKTYIILPEKIASVSIKKSSATSAVISWSAASKVSGYEILKFDSAKNAYVHLTHVSNSQTSYKVSSLKNS
-41 MINAADKF
+41 NAYYYQVRAYKTVNDKNYYGEIGNTVF
-49 YSENNLQDL
+49 TFIKPSKVKLKSVTLSKTTL
-58 NVMGNNL
+58 NVEWKKVNCSGYEI
-65 TKEDLEKIKT
+65 TYT
-75 LNNVTDAER
+75 TD
-84 KLVVTGID
+84 
-92 ADDNDKTYLISFIE
+92 
-106 SNNISKFY
+106 SKF
-114 VITGEEFDANK
+114 K
-125 KGVWV
+125 KG
-130 DNFYAEKNNLNV
+130 
-142 GDTIKIQY
+142 
-150 DSFILE
+150 
-156 EKILGLINVPDHIY
+156 
-170 DVKDESELVPNRNVF
+170 
-185 GFVYLS
+185 
-191 YNEIPENYIKSMVM
+191 
-205 ENLQINDDKLIDQYI
+205 
-220 KDFNYKNYIPYN
+220 
-232 YIMVDVDSK
+232 
-241 DNVNNVKNDIE
+241 
-252 DNVKDA
+252 
-258 LAIIKIEDTSSYLM
+258 
-272 YQGEIDEGASY
+272 
-283 VGIFSGLFLFIA
+283 
-295 LLSVITTM
+295 
-303 TRVVKK
+303 
-309 QKLQIGTL
+309 
-317 KALGFKNYKISLHY
+317 
-331 ISYGF
+331 
-336 LVSLIASIFGIFLGR
+336 
-351 FFIGNVFLGLEM
+351 
-363 SFFEVPNGVP
+363 
-373 VINKGSYVVALA
+373 
-385 VVLVVSFITYLTCRK
+385 
-400 ELKKVKIKNP
+400 LKKVKIKNP
-410 KTVKKAIKK
+410 KTVKKALKK

-619 FTLKRSVKGKTNYSC
+619 FTLKRTVKGKTNYSC